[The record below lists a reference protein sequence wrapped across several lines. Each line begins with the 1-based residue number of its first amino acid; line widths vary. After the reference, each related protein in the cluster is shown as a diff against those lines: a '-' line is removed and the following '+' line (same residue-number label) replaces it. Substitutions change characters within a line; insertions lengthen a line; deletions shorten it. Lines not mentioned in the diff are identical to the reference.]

1 MSRHDTL
8 DEAARETCA
17 LAALGVL
24 TPDEAAAFEAH
35 AAACPA
41 CSAERE
47 SLRTLAAGLAGLAPA
62 ADPPE
67 RLWSRIAERVRGQPR
82 PEPDPRQPWR
92 AWAPDAAQAL
102 FSLPAGA
109 GAWEPAG
116 SPGVQARRLFVDHAA
131 QRVTMM
137 VRMEPGSSYP
147 AHRHAQAEE
156 CFVLSGDLWTGSV
169 RLLAGDY
176 QRAEQGS
183 RHPVQS
189 TEGGCVL
196 LLVSSLG
203 DALE

>member
-1 MSRHDTL
+1 MSRHDLL
-8 DEAARETCA
+8 DDAARETCA

-24 TPDEAAAFEAH
+24 TPDEATAFEAH
-35 AAACPA
+35 AADCPA
-41 CSAERE
+41 CRAERE
-47 SLRTLAAGLAGLAPA
+47 SLRALAAGLAGLAPA

-67 RLWSRIAERVRGQPR
+67 RLWSRIAERVRSQPQ
-82 PEPDPRQPWR
+82 PAPDPRQPWR
-92 AWAPDAAQAL
+92 AWSADAAAEL
-102 FSLPAGA
+102 FSLPAAA

-116 SPGVQARRLFVDHAA
+116 APGVQARRLFVDHAA

-137 VRMEPGSSYP
+137 VRMEPGASYP

-169 RLLAGDY
+169 RLRAGDY

-189 TEGGCVL
+189 TEGGCML

-203 DALE
+203 DTLE

>member
-1 MSRHDTL
+1 MSRHETL
-8 DEAARETCA
+8 DDAARETCA

-35 AAACPA
+35 AAGCPA
-41 CSAERE
+41 CRAERE
-47 SLRTLAAGLAGLAPA
+47 SLRALSAGLAGLAPA
-62 ADPPE
+62 AEPPE
-67 RLWSRIAERVRGQPR
+67 RLWSRIAEAVHSQPR
-82 PEPDPRQPWR
+82 PAPDPRQPWR
-92 AWAPDAAQAL
+92 AWTPDAAQAL
-102 FSLPAGA
+102 FSLPADA
-109 GAWEPAG
+109 GGWEPAG
-116 SPGVQARRLFVDHAA
+116 APGVQARRLFVDHAA

-137 VRMEPGSSYP
+137 VRMEPGAAYP

-169 RLLAGDY
+169 RLRAGDY

-203 DALE
+203 DTLE